1 MGQGIAGYVFE
12 HLEAVS
18 IPDCYKDPRFDCSFD
33 RASGYTTRSLLAAPI
48 LDYEGSC
55 VGVLQAI
62 NKVGPHDKAV
72 FDPMPIGMRAVP
84 FRRNDEK
91 MLLHLTQHVGIAL
104 RNSEV
109 YREAISSSERA
120 TGLLNTI
127 QGLSQDLGI
136 QSMLLTITMHAGQ
149 IVSCERSTVFLLDEA
164 KGELWSVSTDTG
176 QEIRIPKTTGL
187 AGECCS
193 EGKLINI
200 PDAYADSRF
209 NQDVD
214 KRTGFKTQSILA
226 IPMLTA
232 GGDVLGVIQMINKV
246 SPDGAYEVFDEA
258 DVAVMELFA
267 KFVGPRLT
275 QSPALVPQAARRPP
289 PSEAA
294 LALSPGAR
302 APGPAPQPRRSGCRA
317 EAMGPLQ
324 ERTRSTR
331 ARWAAAERPTARR
344 TPGVDK
350 LQRPGLSAT
359 GPKGRTF
366 PLGGCVVPAWR
377 AAGSCQRE
385 RGPGLFFFLLA
396 RRDRQLHSRPAPPCL
411 GLAGLWWGQVRRK
424 VYACAALS
432 SSTTRP
438 ARAWA
443 LRGALQRPRHPTA
456 ASMPA
461 SSQGSPAGSRAD
473 LPSPCLRL
481 PRLPAGGAW
490 RRSRLLA
497 LERARRGGLP
507 SREGARGGRAPR
519 SAGREVRGGGLAL
532 WRSRPL
538 ASPTIGRACAFAA
551 VGPLCSLP
559 VSTSPPPR
567 GTGCREPALPWR
579 CRQWPRTLAAW
590 SARWPPLRRRAR
602 HPHLF
607 PSPVG
612 IGTFWFPHPL
622 PCRSERRLSW
632 AARFSRGACAPLAR
646 ESSLISPRL
655 A

>member
-344 TPGVDK
+344 RGAPGGDGGPPHGGP
-350 LQRPGLSAT
+350 RGSAAPQ
-359 GPKGRTF
+359 GHGAPR
-366 PLGGCVVPAWR
+366 
-377 AAGSCQRE
+377 GS
-385 RGPGLFFFLLA
+385 G
-396 RRDRQLHSRPAPPCL
+396 
-411 GLAGLWWGQVRRK
+411 
-424 VYACAALS
+424 
-432 SSTTRP
+432 
-438 ARAWA
+438 A
-443 LRGALQRPRHPTA
+443 LRGHGAPRAEPYTGQRGAPRGSRGTGPPRGSGAREEAGPLPVNARRGQTA
-456 ASMPA
+456 TPGPQCYW
-461 SSQGSPAGSRAD
+461 SQGKDLSPRGMRCSRVAGSRQ
-473 LPSPCLRL
+473 L
-481 PRLPAGGAW
+481 
-490 RRSRLLA
+490 
-497 LERARRGGLP
+497 
-507 SREGARGGRAPR
+507 
-519 SAGREVRGGGLAL
+519 
-532 WRSRPL
+532 
-538 ASPTIGRACAFAA
+538 
-551 VGPLCSLP
+551 
-559 VSTSPPPR
+559 
-567 GTGCREPALPWR
+567 
-579 CRQWPRTLAAW
+579 
-590 SARWPPLRRRAR
+590 SARAGPGA
-602 HPHLF
+602 F
-607 PSPVG
+607 FFFAS
-612 IGTFWFPHPL
+612 
-622 PCRSERRLSW
+622 
-632 AARFSRGACAPLAR
+632 AA
-646 ESSLISPRL
+646 
-655 A
+655 